1 MSETELPARIEALLH
16 AMPPVAALQ
25 PRLAELEDDR
35 CCLHAPLSANVND
48 KNCAFGGSLVSLMTL
63 AGWGLA
69 TAWLER
75 RGIKAEVYVAD
86 SQVKYRVPLYDDLDA
101 CAVFAEPP
109 DADAV
114 LRELRE
120 GKHASFR
127 IQSEVRRGDGR
138 VATSMESRYVAV
150 VSDRIGPE

>member
-25 PRLAELEDDR
+25 PRLAELDDGR
-35 CCLHAPLSANVND
+35 CNLHAPLAANIND
-48 KNCAFGGSLVSLMTL
+48 KGCAFGGSLVSLMTL
-63 AGWGLA
+63 AGWGLV

-86 SQVKYRVPLYDDLDA
+86 SQVKYRAPLYDDLDA
-101 CAVFAEPP
+101 RAMFAELP
-109 DADAV
+109 DAGAV
-114 LRELRE
+114 LRDLRQ
-120 GKHASFR
+120 GKRVSFR
-127 IQSEVRRGDGR
+127 IQSEVRRSDGG

-150 VSDRIGPE
+150 VPG